1 MLITNESTDRQQ
13 IPETEGRTFM
23 LSAGFLGTVI
33 AGYWLGIMVA
43 LITGAVSTD
52 TPLFPGEYLAA
63 SPLPLLLLVGLY
75 VLIRR
80 ADGRRPTALGF
91 LFVAAFAVLNIL
103 CALYLLTPLDTIC
116 ILPPPDAGPS
126 ANSSVMLVALQDS
139 LPPQCRPSPPATSS
153 PLFWVALAPAALVAV
168 LLCSAA
174 VRRSARLQLAGV
186 AAGGLFTLSGLLL
199 SLVQALT

>member
-1 MLITNESTDRQQ
+1 MTNDSASIRQP
-13 IPETEGRTFM
+13 PEPEGRTFM
-23 LSAGFLGTVI
+23 LCAGFLGTLI
-33 AGYWLGIMVA
+33 GGYWSGIVVA
-43 LITGAVSTD
+43 LITGAVSTEP
-52 TPLFPGEYLAA
+52 PLFPGEYLVA
-63 SPLPLLLLVGLY
+63 SLLLLMLLVGLY
-75 VLIRR
+75 VSVCRT
-80 ADGRRPTALGF
+80 DGWRPSIVGF

-116 ILPPPDAGPS
+116 ILPSPDAEPS
-126 ANSSVMLVALQDS
+126 ARSGMTLVALHND

-174 VRRSARLQLAGV
+174 LRRSALLQLAGV

-199 SLVQALT
+199 SLARTLT